1 MKAFKFFTITLI
13 LLCSFNTLQA
23 QTETSDE
30 DDKLSLDNSTI
41 YNQFEYVLQ
50 KSGDFRGTNGSMY
63 EAVKRSMLTTLQAH
77 TNDTLKTLRKDL
89 ADTQAMVK
97 TQANEIS
104 ELKTNLSNTQASLE
118 KTTNEKNNMSL
129 FGLQMSKSSY
139 NVLMWSIIGILLAML
154 MLFIYKYKNSHVI
167 TKEAK
172 KALEEIEVE
181 FEEHRKTAL
190 EREQKVRRQL
200 QDELNKQKGI

>member
-23 QTETSDE
+23 QTKTSDE

-41 YNQFEYVLQ
+41 NNQFEYVLQ

>member
-23 QTETSDE
+23 QTETSDK

-41 YNQFEYVLQ
+41 NNQFEYVLQ

>member
-13 LLCSFNTLQA
+13 LLCSFNTIQA
-23 QTETSDE
+23 QTETSDK
-30 DDKLSLDNSTI
+30 DDKPSLDNSTI
-41 YNQFEYVLQ
+41 NNQFEYVLQ

-89 ADTQAMVK
+89 AETQAMVK

>member
-41 YNQFEYVLQ
+41 NNQFEYVLQ
-50 KSGDFRGTNGSMY
+50 KSGDFRGTNGSMF

>member
-41 YNQFEYVLQ
+41 NNQFEYVLQ

-77 TNDTLKTLRKDL
+77 TNDTLKTLRTDL

-97 TQANEIS
+97 TQSNEIS

-118 KTTNEKNNMSL
+118 KTTNEKNNMFL

-167 TKEAK
+167 
-172 KALEEIEVE
+172 
-181 FEEHRKTAL
+181 
-190 EREQKVRRQL
+190 
-200 QDELNKQKGI
+200 

>member
-41 YNQFEYVLQ
+41 NNQFEYVLQ

-172 KALEEIEVE
+172 KALKEIEVE

>member
-41 YNQFEYVLQ
+41 NNQFEYVLQ

-63 EAVKRSMLTTLQAH
+63 EAVKRSILTTLQAH

>member
-13 LLCSFNTLQA
+13 LLCSFNTIQA
-23 QTETSDE
+23 QTETSDK
-30 DDKLSLDNSTI
+30 DDKPSLDNSTI
-41 YNQFEYVLQ
+41 NNQFEYVLQ

>member
-41 YNQFEYVLQ
+41 NNQFEYVLQ

>member
-1 MKAFKFFTITLI
+1 MKAFKIFTITL
-13 LLCSFNTLQA
+13 LMLSGFTTLHA
-23 QTETSDE
+23 QTETTEE
-30 DDKLSLDNSTI
+30 DDELSLNNSTI
-41 YNQFEYVLQ
+41 NNQFEYVLK

-77 TNDTLKTLRKDL
+77 ANDSLNTFRKDL
-89 ADTQAMVK
+89 ADTQAIVDA
-97 TQANEIS
+97 QAKEITD
-104 ELKTNLSNTQASLE
+104 LKINLSNTQSSLD

-139 NVLMWSIIGILLAML
+139 NVLMWSIITGLLAFL
-154 MLFIYKYKNSHVI
+154 IFFIYKFKSSHLI

-172 KALEEIEVE
+172 TALEEIEEE
-181 FEEHRKTAL
+181 FEEHRRSAL

-200 QDELNKQKGI
+200 QDELNKQKLN

>member
-1 MKAFKFFTITLI
+1 MKAFNFFTITLI
-13 LLCSFNTLQA
+13 LLCSFNSLQA
-23 QTETSDE
+23 QTETSDK

-41 YNQFEYVLQ
+41 NNQFEYVLK

-129 FGLQMSKSSY
+129 FGLQMSKSGY
-139 NVLMWSIIGILLAML
+139 NVLMWSFIGVLLAML

>member
-1 MKAFKFFTITLI
+1 MKTFKIFTFTLFI
-13 LLCSFNTLQA
+13 LCSFNTLHA

-41 YNQFEYVLQ
+41 NNQFEYVLQ
-50 KSGDFRGTNGSMY
+50 KSGDFRGVNGSMY

-77 TNDTLKTLRKDL
+77 TNDSLNTLKKELK
-89 ADTQAMVK
+89 DTQTIVDAQTK
-97 TQANEIS
+97 EITDLKANLSTTQAT
-104 ELKTNLSNTQASLE
+104 LD
-118 KTTNEKNNMSL
+118 KTTNEKNNMAL

-139 NVLMWSIIGILLAML
+139 NVLMWSIIAGLLAFL
-154 MLFIYKYKNSHVI
+154 IFFIYKFKNSHLI

-172 KALEEIEVE
+172 IALEEIEEE
-181 FEEHRKTAL
+181 FDEHRTVAL

-200 QDELNKQKGI
+200 QDELNKQKGS

>member
-13 LLCSFNTLQA
+13 LLCSFNTIQA
-23 QTETSDE
+23 QTETSDK
-30 DDKLSLDNSTI
+30 DDKPSLDNSTI
-41 YNQFEYVLQ
+41 NNQFEYVLQ

-104 ELKTNLSNTQASLE
+104 ELKTNLSNPQASLE

>member
-13 LLCSFNTLQA
+13 LLSSFNTLQA
-23 QTETSDE
+23 QTETTDE

-41 YNQFEYVLQ
+41 NNQFEYVLK

-63 EAVKRSMLTTLQAH
+63 EAVKRSMLTTLQSH
-77 TNDTLKTLRKDL
+77 TNDSLNTIRKNL
-89 ADTQAMVK
+89 ADTQLIVETQAKEITELKANLSK
-97 TQANEIS
+97 TQAT
-104 ELKTNLSNTQASLE
+104 LD
-118 KTTNEKNNMSL
+118 KTTNEKNNMAL

-139 NVLMWSIIGILLAML
+139 NVLMWSIIAGLLAFL
-154 MLFIYKYKNSHVI
+154 IFFIYKFKNSHLI

-172 KALEEIEVE
+172 LALEEIEEE
-181 FEEHRKTAL
+181 FDEHRKTAL

-200 QDELNKQKGI
+200 QDELNKQKGN